1 MDIGDVNYEKAKSKA
16 KIFLEESIFVLSKM
30 MDIDPSAIEVNS
42 VNPYHPQ
49 EPLYTSWECLRN
61 EISALNKLQ

>member
-1 MDIGDVNYEKAKSKA
+1 MEIGDINYEKAKSKA

-30 MDIDPSAIEVNS
+30 MDIDPSAIEVGS

-61 EISALNKLQ
+61 EISALSKLR